1 MDRSPEPV
9 RSIRPCIPTILAAVI
24 VSILGTIIVTD
35 LIRDV
40 RENQMAAEVIPFTGT
55 IEIPPTAA
63 SDLNDQ
69 QGPYPQPGETMQ
81 AAGPAKATSTLY
93 LPVATQS
100 ARLIGPQGLEQRPYS
115 ANSPWNTSIGQ
126 NPQYDP
132 YSDEMI
138 ATIGMDSDG
147 RITSDPD
154 QYSYPIY
161 YADASTPRYDI
172 PCTRYKCT
180 VVTPSGASTFEELKG
195 VPIPSNAKPS
205 VGTDGQMIII
215 DKNTH
220 TEYDLWQVVRT
231 SNGWSVSNASV
242 YNITWDGAPPRY
254 GSRGAG
260 VPYLAG
266 LVRPFEITQGRIEHA
281 LAFAYSYAAEDRC
294 VFPASKTDGKSD
306 LQYAIPQGARIQL
319 DPSLTDADF
328 DRLGLSRTGKIIAR
342 ALQEYGMI
350 LIDNSGRPKIYA
362 EDLKNNPL
370 SSTKWTDRGLDL
382 NSTTISNIPY
392 TSFRVIKL
400 PEYYWSEGTQGPLHG
415 KCFIDPSINISP

>member
-24 VSILGTIIVTD
+24 VSIFGTIVVTD
-35 LIRDV
+35 LVRNV

-69 QGPYPQPGETMQ
+69 QEPYPQPGETMQ

-115 ANSPWNTSIGQ
+115 DNSPWNTSIGQ

-138 ATIGMDSDG
+138 ATIGMDNDG

-180 VVTPSGASTFEELKG
+180 IVTASGASTFEELKG
-195 VPIPSNAKPS
+195 VPIPNNAKPS

-266 LVRPFEITQGRIEHA
+266 MVRPFEIAQGRIEHA

-306 LQYAIPQGARIQL
+306 LPYAIPQGARIQL
-319 DPSLTDADF
+319 DPSLTEADF

-415 KCFIDPSINISP
+415 KCFIDPSISIAP